1 MSLMNRHKR
10 IPFAG
15 NRRQYNQ
22 HNQGIRIIFG
32 HSQPQSLGHSFGT
45 QSSFPGSCLGTNW
58 SFGSAGDSEAEPR
71 RYSSSSTWPL
81 NLAITSC

>member
-15 NRRQYNQ
+15 NRRHYNQ

-32 HSQPQSLGHSFGT
+32 LREPQSLGHSFGT
-45 QSSFPGSCLGTNW
+45 KSLS
-58 SFGSAGDSEAEPR
+58 
-71 RYSSSSTWPL
+71 YSSSSSWPL
-81 NLAITSC
+81 NLAMTSC